1 MVKNFFVTCGVCG
14 CVHRVRVQAGFVNDY
29 PVRYLCPQCRNRID
43 GAVHLDPSC
52 ALIDFNLDPG
62 TVASMGGNLD
72 CARIMVELSGELPSY
87 KVSEEHCACMISP
100 FIRASGLIPF
110 DELSEYVSDMVY
122 CLHYYR
128 EDWPTLRTALQLY
141 CDGHDDYADKV
152 LSEFERKLLDEDN
165 RHYPLLSRIARMS
178 WLGLPMIAGSD
189 AHERAVECV
198 KLVSGLEAGALS
210 GLAGYYLKTDMT
222 AKSLLAEINEVLD
235 SVAGSFPV
243 LLNGFTFLMAG
254 DAYDLEKYGTFCC
267 TPSDIEKLYCREYE
281 LIGSLF
287 VLFIGLDN
295 IECNGA
301 FDVMPKGVD
310 LGA

>member
-14 CVHRVRVQAGFVNDY
+14 CVHRLRVQAGFVNDY
-29 PVRYLCPQCRNRID
+29 PARYLCPQCRNRID
-43 GAVHLDPSC
+43 GAVRLDPSC

-72 CARIMVELSGELPSY
+72 CARVMVELSGELPSY
-87 KVSEEHCACMISP
+87 KISVEHCACMTSP

-152 LSEFERKLLDEDN
+152 LSEFERKLLGEDN
-165 RHYPLLSRIARMS
+165 RHYSLLSRIVRMS

-189 AHERAVECV
+189 AHERAVECE
-198 KLVSGLEAGALS
+198 KLVSGLEAEALS

-235 SVAGSFPV
+235 SVAESYPV

-254 DAYDLEKYGTFCC
+254 NAYDLEKYGTFCC
-267 TPSDIEKLYCREYE
+267 TPSDIEKLYFGNMSLLAAC
-281 LIGSLF
+281 LFCLSGSTTSN
-287 VLFIGLDN
+287 VTGRSMS
-295 IECNGA
+295 C
-301 FDVMPKGVD
+301 PK
-310 LGA
+310 A